1 MRIDQMPNASLKC
14 VLFSILLIATVSTLA
29 TTATARQS
37 LSSVDRVELPYIN
50 NQTLI
55 ERDRAA
61 ELASPSDLF
70 LPQTAEPIEV
80 SFDTVSNGTW
90 ELLPDGNYLWRLQ
103 IYSDG
108 AVSVAVTLAD
118 FFLPPNASLVVS
130 SPDGRNIHGPYTAVN
145 TMESGLFWV
154 PKVLGPEM
162 VLELTVSADEKSQIG
177 FSVMEVQH
185 GYQPTIFTPCYDC
198 WPNCMGSLVCNVD
211 TACIDDD
218 TTISSMLPGPAG
230 FWSSIERATGQLEI
244 GNGQCNCSGTLMNN
258 TNNDQKLYF
267 MTASHCFRDCEL
279 EKGVPFDIGLESLHI
294 YWNFENSSCRDYNHF
309 SGDDREIGDGR
320 YFVTGPGA
328 VSLIE
333 WQWDPATYYTD
344 PNLDTILLELD
355 AANHSDILCYSP
367 YFLGFQA
374 NDESSSSEVAVGIH
388 HPRAREKRISISTN
402 GWSNSPN
409 SPQVQT
415 VFEYGRIEK
424 GSSGS
429 SLLNENGLMVGTA
442 ASWGSNAD
450 CADTN
455 TIRYGRFSTAW
466 YDEDHTF
473 ISENPDAEGLKTYLD
488 PENLF
493 DYYGVQEW
501 PGSDPFLYFDCDVD
515 GVPNLQDDCPTG
527 DDCDDM
533 DHDGVMDG
541 TDNCINVYN
550 PGQGDCDGDGVGDL
564 CDRDRCVDFCG
575 IDVVDTW
582 KPTGSGIYIK
592 NSFFVISGQFGMTTS
607 DIDVKA
613 CARGAVYNIY
623 TSEGVQHCDPADDLQ
638 PDEVQLRWCSCEE
651 NPDDIDECK
660 DEDCQQNTLYAQ
672 DLQFAHFGW
681 HLVSTNNDVVFT
693 PPPPVTPPLPSQFAY
708 YPSIKCPF
716 QTTYNEENDYWSV
729 WNSDESIES
738 NYFTT
743 HCTPETH
750 NYKNPAT
757 LDITART
764 TKWDWDKELWW
775 QKNHDLQGPTLLP
788 MNNAVQLLTDET
800 PGWLWVRPS
809 GPIDIE
815 ESEEWLRANNYA
827 TFQLDSGSWRGR
839 IVGIPHPSFPGYQK
853 WIDLPRWP
861 EAIADPAISEALP
874 EVRNERL
881 ALMAIPVEATSE
893 AGFYAYPA
901 GLAGPNSALGGL
913 VVQIIDGRGLD
924 MRTSAYSTGETSG
937 SVPETLGFA
946 SARFGV
952 VVHGQTQGQAQV
964 QSASQTVSYGLAVF
978 GGALANGA
986 KDDRLWIGRFGGL
999 DQNGQPFF
1007 TWQDATLQSG
1017 ELPPPR
1023 SGAAMVFDERNGR
1036 LLLFGGEGANNGI
1049 LSDLWAYNIE
1059 RSSWKLLDS
1068 DFLGLAD
1075 HEAAQTS
1082 GQLFVAG
1089 GRTANGP
1096 NSAVYKVDF
1105 RTLERETI
1113 ADLGPGPGM
1122 RTNLALGFEEVHV
1135 GRLLVFGGVDTRGT
1149 AHNDLWRYDIESSA
1163 WSVVK
1168 PDCTGRTCPLAGQ
1181 PSYIV
1186 TGPGGGIAVHGL
1198 ADDDGNSSFVL
1209 TEGGEWEG
1217 DVSRLADTEGVA
1229 IDCDGDGDKEAGT
1242 TRLCR
1247 ADNLW
1252 YADVGRMTCAEP
1264 GVSDELACGAREPE
1278 QMNEV
1283 ASWSPDDWQ
1292 WVVDLAPGDDGYTY
1306 VLTDTE
1312 LLSFNP
1318 LDAANGLEPL
1328 AREAL
1333 TVPGTCWWC
1342 GGPDFGTD
1350 VEVVGDFVLV
1360 AALSGVHV
1368 FRATSDG
1375 GLTPTGYLP
1384 GRVAVLNLA
1393 RLGGV
1398 VYLAD
1403 GAGITVAALDENGAL
1418 FEVKRM
1424 SLGALAIGVDVNTA
1438 NEKLM
1443 VLTPTKLRRFEI
1455 GGNPYA
1461 PTAKNQVA
1469 LSGLLYPRMRV
1480 DGAWTYLNGLLGT
1493 QTVEDAAEG
1502 LLKRGPHDL
1511 RDWVDGRI
1519 VRDGVAERLSPGCVN
1534 AYEVWEAAP

>member
-1 MRIDQMPNASLKC
+1 MPNTFLKR
-14 VLFSILLIATVSTLA
+14 VLFTILLMATVSTLA
-29 TTATARQS
+29 TTAAARQS
-37 LSSVDRVELPYIN
+37 LSSVDRIAMPYID
-50 NQTLI
+50 NQALI

-61 ELASPSDLF
+61 ELASNSEYY
-70 LPQTAEPIEV
+70 LPQTAEPVEV
-80 SFDTVSNGTW
+80 SFDTVSDGTW
-90 ELLPDGNYLWRLQ
+90 ELLPDGNYLWRLR
-103 IYSDG
+103 IYSEG
-108 AVSVAVTLAD
+108 AVSVAATLAD
-118 FFLPPNASLVVS
+118 FFLPPSASLVAS
-130 SPDGRNIHGPYTAVN
+130 SPDGRDIRGPYTAISTN
-145 TMESGLFWV
+145 ESGRFWV
-154 PKVLGPEM
+154 PKVFGPEI
-162 VLELTVSADEKSQIG
+162 VLELTVSAVEKSSIHFQ
-177 FSVMEVQH
+177 VMTVQH
-185 GYQPTIFTPCYDC
+185 GYEPAIFTECDYC
-198 WPNCMGSLVCNVD
+198 WPDCPGSLVCNVD
-211 TACIDDD
+211 TACIDSDD
-218 TTISSMLPGPAG
+218 EIQSVLPDGVD
-230 FWSSIERATGQLEI
+230 WSSIKRAVGQLDI
-244 GNGQCNCSGTLMNN
+244 ANGLCNCSGSLMNN
-258 TNNDQKLYF
+258 ADFSTDLFF
-267 MTASHCFRDCEL
+267 MTASHCFRICEDV
-279 EKGVPFDIGLESLHI
+279 KDVPFQDGLDSVQV
-294 YWNFENSSCRDYNHF
+294 YWNYENSSCRNYHHTE
-309 SGDDREIGDGR
+309 GDDREVGDGR
-320 YFVTGPGA
+320 YFVTGPRA
-328 VSLIE
+328 FSLIE
-333 WQWDPATYYTD
+333 WEYSYSDYT
-344 PNLDTILLELD
+344 LDAILLKLD
-355 AANHSDILCYSP
+355 PSTHHIDCFSP
-367 YFLGFQA
+367 YFLGFNIDDSA
-374 NDESSSSEVAVGIH
+374 SNADVAVGIH
-388 HPRAREKRISISTN
+388 HAKVREKRISISTD
-402 GWSNSPN
+402 GSSHSNLRVSAN
-409 SPQVQT
+409 
-415 VFEYGRIEK
+415 FNYGRIEK

-429 SLLNENGLMVGTA
+429 PLLNEDGLMIGTSASNGLEESCELEEIVPV
-442 ASWGSNAD
+442 S
-450 CADTN
+450 
-455 TIRYGRFSTAW
+455 YGRFSAAW
-466 YDEDHTF
+466 YDEEHTF
-473 ISENPDAEGLKTYLD
+473 ISEDPDAVGLKTFLD
-488 PENLF
+488 PYDHMAE
-493 DYYGVQEW
+493 YGVQIC
-501 PGSDPFLYFDCDVD
+501 PGFDPLVNNDCDDD

-527 DDCDDM
+527 DDCDDL
-533 DHDGVMDG
+533 DHDGVLDNV
-541 TDNCINVYN
+541 DNCIVTYN
-550 PGQGDCDGDGVGDL
+550 PGQENCDGDSMGDA
-564 CDRDRCVDFCG
+564 CDRDRCADFCG

-582 KPTGSGIYIK
+582 EPVGPGLSIK
-592 NSFFVISGQFGMTTS
+592 NSFFMIKSQFGMTTS
-607 DIDVKA
+607 EIDVKT
-613 CARGAVYNIY
+613 CARGAVYNIDE
-623 TSEGVQHCDPADDLQ
+623 SHCYPADDFQ
-638 PDEVQLRWCSCEE
+638 PDEVQLRWCSCENWE
-651 NPDDIDECK
+651 NLDDCEEENCPKNI
-660 DEDCQQNTLYAQ
+660 LGAQ
-672 DLQFAHFGW
+672 ELDFAHSGW
-681 HLVSTNNDVVFT
+681 HLTSYKYDIYV
-693 PPPPVTPPLPSQFAY
+693 PPPPMVFPPLGEKPYAY
-708 YPSIKCPF
+708 YPSITCARSN
-716 QTTYNEENDYWSV
+716 TISGGYWSV
-729 WNSDESIES
+729 WDSDDAVGTD
-738 NYFTT
+738 YYTM
-743 HCTPETH
+743 HCTPQKVD
-750 NYKNPAT
+750 YVNPAT
-757 LDITART
+757 GDISAKT
-764 TKWDWDKELWW
+764 TQWDWDKELWW
-775 QKNHDLQGPTLLP
+775 QENDSLIGSVPGPQQVPMDNAETLVT
-788 MNNAVQLLTDET
+788 NKTK
-800 PGWLWVRPS
+800 GYLWVRTS
-809 GPIDIE
+809 GPIDDMDGV
-815 ESEEWLRANNYA
+815 EWERGNNYA
-827 TFQLDSGSWRGR
+827 TFQLDSGSSRGSIR
-839 IVGIPHPSFPGYQK
+839 GIPHPSFPGYQK

-861 EAIADPAISEALP
+861 EAIDDPAISAALP

-881 ALMAIPVEATSE
+881 GLMAIPVEATSE

-924 MRTSAYSTGETSG
+924 MRASAYSTGTTSG

-952 VVHGQTQGQAQV
+952 VAHGQTQEQAQA

-986 KDDRLWIGRFGGL
+986 KAERLWIGRFGGL

-1007 TWQDATLQSG
+1007 AWQDATPQSG
-1017 ELPPPR
+1017 EIPPPR

-1049 LSDLWAYNIE
+1049 LSDLWAYDLG
-1059 RSSWKLLDS
+1059 RGTWKLLDS

-1075 HEAAQTS
+1075 HEAVQTS

-1113 ADLGPGPGM
+1113 ADLGSGPGV
-1122 RTNLALGFEEVHV
+1122 RTNLALAFMEVHA

-1149 AHNDLWRYDIESSA
+1149 AHNDLWRYDIESDA

-1217 DVSRLADTEGVA
+1217 DVSRLADEEGVA

-1264 GVSDELACGAREPE
+1264 GVSDELACGAREPA

-1292 WVVDLAPGDDGYTY
+1292 WVVDLAPGNDGYTY

-1312 LLSFNP
+1312 LLSFDP

-1350 VEVVGDFVLV
+1350 VAVVGDFVLV

-1424 SLGALAIGVDVNTA
+1424 SLGALAIGVDVNTT

-1519 VRDGVAERLSPGCVN
+1519 VRDGVAERLSPGCAN